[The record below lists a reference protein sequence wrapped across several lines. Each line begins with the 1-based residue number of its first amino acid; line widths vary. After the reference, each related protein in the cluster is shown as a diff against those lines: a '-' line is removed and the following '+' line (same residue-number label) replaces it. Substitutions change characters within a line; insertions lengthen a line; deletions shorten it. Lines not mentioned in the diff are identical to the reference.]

1 IEKIDETEKIR
12 IAFLNPVKNRMG
24 SEDRNFW
31 ISDIGQRFKDL
42 YCFGCKAGSSGEAF
56 MAMLKSRLV
65 NEPVKVLQS
74 AVYVKVLII
83 TF

>member
-12 IAFLNPVKNRMG
+12 IAFLNPVKNIMG

-42 YCFGCKAGSSGEAF
+42 YCFGCKDGTSGEAF

-65 NEPVKVLQS
+65 NEHEQAAQKSNKVQCM
-74 AVYVKVLII
+74 
-83 TF
+83 